1 MDDFGSHSVELF
13 IYDMTQGM
21 ASMMS
26 PLLLGKY
33 LWILIEMF
41 RIISTRNHRNTNEFS
56 VSASQVGKSMEF
68 GIQLWLFSVV
78 NISSARKELLLVHPW
93 VFEYLTFS
101 IGVLLVGVRKVF
113 GFSLTIVSREN
124 FNLFWVNTWR
134 YWLNI
139 SAWLHPFTNYQPS

>member
-101 IGVLLVGVRKVF
+101 IGVLLVGLRKVF

-124 FNLFWVNTWR
+124 FNLFWVNTWK

-139 SAWLHPFTNYQPS
+139 SAWLHLFTNYQPS